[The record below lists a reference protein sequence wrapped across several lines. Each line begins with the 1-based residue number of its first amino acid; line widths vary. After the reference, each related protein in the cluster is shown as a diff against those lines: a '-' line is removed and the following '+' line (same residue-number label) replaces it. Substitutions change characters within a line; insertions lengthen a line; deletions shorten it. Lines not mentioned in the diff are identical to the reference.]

1 MFYDQCFNQNLKRL
15 KIPKAFSVLPFFFF
29 FSFCPQTIDSKREK
43 ASSTPFADFPSRAF
57 ANFVTTNS
65 RIDAP
70 R

>member
-15 KIPKAFSVLPFFFF
+15 KIPKAFSFLPFFFF
-29 FSFCPQTIDSKREK
+29 LFLPSNDRLEKRKSKQH
-43 ASSTPFADFPSRAF
+43 TPFADFPSRAF